1 MHISQHLS
9 GHLSLFVSGPHLLQ
23 HSLQVLIQLP
33 FNIFL
38 VSLTKWNLYLRVYR
52 SQLTIILS
60 LSWIFFLLPILLLV
74 TKFVFLYSSTM
85 LAWSINMNQ
94 KALYHLGHS
103 PNLLWICEGFVYLR
117 NPTFNIPINPTQTT
131 LIEIDVLQNAKSEA
145 AICHSLYIIGAKQ
158 AQAQLFSQWNF
169 VVTIST
175 NNPEP
180 INV

>member
-1 MHISQHLS
+1 MSPTWENSHIFPFLTPTPVCPSS
-9 GHLSLFVSGPHLLQ
+9 VSDT
-23 HSLQVLIQLP
+23 
-33 FNIFL
+33 FNFHP
-38 VSLTKWNLYLRVYR
+38 
-52 SQLTIILS
+52 QLTIILS

-131 LIEIDVLQNAKSEA
+131 LIEIDVLQKTICKILRPLFVTSTLSEQ
-145 AICHSLYIIGAKQ
+145 SKPMLKT
-158 AQAQLFSQWNF
+158 QAQLLSQWNF
-169 VVTIST
+169 VVTIKT
-175 NNPEP
+175 ALNRLMCKGQP
-180 INV
+180 